1 MAPILP
7 GITDDPGL
15 LRRTAAAA
23 MDAGAT
29 HVYPIL
35 LHLRPR
41 VKEEFMAWLDSE
53 HPGMVS
59 RYEAMYGDRAYA
71 PRADQQKL
79 AGAMEAI
86 LGDLPAPRATV
97 ARFSG
102 RRWHGPV
109 ERAPQ
114 PVAEQLALV

>member
-7 GITDDPGL
+7 GITDDPSL

-41 VKEEFMAWLDSE
+41 VKEEFMAWLESE

-59 RYEAMYGDRAYA
+59 RYEAIYRDRAYA
-71 PRADQQKL
+71 PRAERQKL
-79 AGAMEAI
+79 AGAIEAV
-86 LGDLPAPRATV
+86 LADLPGPRPTV
-97 ARFSG
+97 ARFAA
-102 RRWHGPV
+102 RRWQGV
-109 ERAPQ
+109 VDKAPQ
-114 PVAEQLALV
+114 TVAEQLALV